1 VALHTT
7 EVVLVL
13 RFYACTVSIHER
25 RPSVLSWLGS
35 GWGGEKRRGEERRVL
50 GVVFAID
57 RVLGFYATT
66 VFM

>member
-1 VALHTT
+1 MALHTT

-25 RPSVLSWLGS
+25 RPSVLSGLGS
-35 GWGGEKRRGEERRVL
+35 GWGGEERRVL

-57 RVLGFYATT
+57 RDLGFYATT
-66 VFM
+66 STTVFM